1 MAAKWL
7 GHAVMDDG
15 LDSGLAQVTT
25 LRIMV
30 ISAYALADSY
40 ATVASNDLGFNDS
53 SGAAEVTL
61 STVSNNRRATIRG
74 QNTTNGNAITATG
87 TDAAPDLHI
96 ALLDTTNTEVLA
108 IIEVDPD
115 QAITTGNDI
124 NVPDMTIDIEQP
136 T

>member
-15 LDSGLAQVTT
+15 LDTGLAQVTT

-30 ISAYALADSY
+30 ISAYALADTWG
-40 ATVASNDLGFNDS
+40 TVISNDLGFNDS

-74 QNTTNGNAITATG
+74 QNTTNGNAISATD
-87 TDAAPDLHI
+87 TNATPDLHI
-96 ALLDTTNTEVLA
+96 AILDTTNTEVLA
-108 IIEVDPD
+108 IIEVTPD